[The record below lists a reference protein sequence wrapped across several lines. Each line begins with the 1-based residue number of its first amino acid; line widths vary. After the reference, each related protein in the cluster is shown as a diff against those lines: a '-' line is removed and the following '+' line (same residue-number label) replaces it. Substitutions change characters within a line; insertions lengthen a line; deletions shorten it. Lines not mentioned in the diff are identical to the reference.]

1 MRLLL
6 PYGRFIALG
15 LVAGL
20 VGSAYAQTPAPP
32 VFSSQVEAVFVDAFV
47 THDGR
52 PVAGLSAS
60 DFDLRDGGAPQ
71 EVELVS
77 ADSRPIVAVLVCDTS
92 SSTEGEELVALQEAA
107 DTLLDELR
115 PADKAGLMGFSEEIA
130 WLAPPTA
137 DKGAVRSAL
146 QKLHAEGTTA
156 AFDALYAAVALTDA
170 LRPLVVLFTD
180 GDDDASWLGP
190 RQLREMVER
199 STALI
204 DIVAWRP
211 PLYGLPPKPPSKTD
225 RALQEV
231 ADSVGGQALTADS
244 PARLKEAFGAV
255 VDSMRH
261 RYVLRYSPTG
271 VRRVGWH
278 KIEVRLKSQKAEVR
292 ARRGYWI
299 SPR

>member
-1 MRLLL
+1 MRLL
-6 PYGRFIALG
+6 PYGRLIAPGIL
-15 LVAGL
+15 AGL
-20 VGSAYAQTPAPP
+20 SGSAYAQTPAPP
-32 VFSSQVEAVFVDAFV
+32 VFRSEVEAVFVDAFV
-47 THDGR
+47 THEGK

-60 DFDLRDGGAPQ
+60 DFDLRDGGVPQ

-107 DTLLDELR
+107 ATLLEALR
-115 PADKAGLMGFSEEIA
+115 PEDRAGLMGFSEEIA
-130 WLAPPTA
+130 WLTSPTA

-146 QKLHAEGTTA
+146 EELHADGTTA

-199 STALI
+199 STALV

-211 PLYGLPPKPPSKTD
+211 STFGLSPRPPSQTQQTL
-225 RALQEV
+225 REV
-231 ADSVGGQALTADS
+231 ADSVGGQVLTADS

-255 VDSMRH
+255 IDSMRN
-261 RYVLRYSPTG
+261 RYVLRYSPTS
-271 VRRVGWH
+271 VPRVGWH

-292 ARRGYWI
+292 ARRGYWV
-299 SPR
+299 SQR

>member
-1 MRLLL
+1 MA
-6 PYGRFIALG
+6 PGI
-15 LVAGL
+15 VAGL
-20 VGSAYAQTPAPP
+20 VGAAYTQTPAPP

-47 THDGR
+47 THDGK

-60 DFDLRDGGAPQ
+60 DFELREGGVPR

-92 SSTEGEELVALQEAA
+92 SSTEGEKLVALREAA
-107 DTLLDELR
+107 DTLLDALR
-115 PADKAGLMGFSEEIA
+115 PADKAGLVGFSEEIA
-130 WLAPPTA
+130 WLASPTA
-137 DKGAVRSAL
+137 DKGAVRRAL
-146 QKLHAEGTTA
+146 QQLRAEGTTA

-190 RQLREMVER
+190 RQLRETVER

-211 PLYGLPPKPPSKTD
+211 AGSLSKTEQAF
-225 RALQEV
+225 REL
-231 ADSVGGQALTADS
+231 ADSTGGQVFAADS
-244 PARLKEAFGAV
+244 PAGLKEAFGAV

-271 VRRVGWH
+271 IRRVGWH
-278 KIEVRLKSQKAEVR
+278 KIEVRLRSQKAEVR

-299 SPR
+299 SAR